1 MRYALL
7 LSLLFY
13 SGQAAASPLYHST
26 TPCDV
31 NTEHKANDDVAY
43 QSGVTAGGEAIAPA
57 DLNAMPGQEEP
68 EVNVY
73 LDVPLSEHIAPGS
86 RAQELTQS
94 YMGVGQIHVKGQDA
108 EADILGQRYETG
120 RDNDYVAGCD

>member
-1 MRYALL
+1 MKYALL
-7 LSLLFY
+7 LPLLLCC
-13 SGQAAASPLYHST
+13 QPAVASPLYHST

-31 NTEHKANDDVAY
+31 SVEQKPDESVAY
-43 QSGVTAGGEAIAPA
+43 QPGRTASGEEVAPA
-57 DLNAMPGQEEP
+57 DLNASPGQEAP

-73 LDVPLSEHIAPGS
+73 LDVPLSKHISPGS

-94 YMGVGQIHVKGQDA
+94 YMGIGQVHVQGQDA

-120 RDNDYVAGCD
+120 RDNSYVAGCD